1 MSDSGYGHED
11 ISCIDIH
18 VGILLECVF
27 VFTIIACALRWGVI
41 LVGDYYYWTLLTPS
55 WDPLSG
61 TQEDDAPSRP

>member
-18 VGILLECVF
+18 VGILLECVG

-41 LVGDYYYWTLLTPS
+41 LVGDYYY
-55 WDPLSG
+55 
-61 TQEDDAPSRP
+61 